1 MEIFR
6 KFNSISQ
13 NLTGF
18 ERDFHIGERSE
29 RDLNE
34 INLRDGTT
42 SEIRA
47 GNMYSVTHP
56 SGIYGINPVYFPAL
70 VESTVTPKG

>member
-47 GNMYSVTHP
+47 GNMYSVTQP

-70 VESTVTPKG
+70 TNTVN